1 MYGVVDINGER
12 IEYLTIDVIEN
23 TIGRLRRGT
32 MGTSIKDHEVNSSV
46 VDISERQ
53 EIPNSD
59 AKTWY
64 KLTDSAPSD
73 GLGLQNADSV
83 QSKFLLE
90 KPTFI
95 KT

>member
-32 MGTSIKDHEVNSSV
+32 MGTSIKEHEVNTSV
-46 VDISERQ
+46 IDIVKDRKS
-53 EIPNSD
+53 PNSD

-64 KLTDSAPSD
+64 KLTDSHP
-73 GLGLQNADSV
+73 
-83 QSKFLLE
+83 
-90 KPTFI
+90 
-95 KT
+95 

>member
-1 MYGVVDINGER
+1 
-12 IEYLTIDVIEN
+12 
-23 TIGRLRRGT
+23 
-32 MGTSIKDHEVNSSV
+32 MGTSIKEHGVNTSV
-46 VDISERQ
+46 IDISERQ
-53 EIPNSD
+53 EIPNPD

-73 GLGLQNADSV
+73 GLGLQNAGTI
-83 QSKFLLE
+83 QSNFLLE